1 MFSVRRMTPA
11 DKPAMMEISSRIWE
25 GSDYLPAV
33 FDEWAEDREGEFVA
47 VLLGGRVVGCCKLTF
62 FSPAHAWLE
71 GLRKDPRLP
80 EKGVGAAAARHFL
93 AALARR
99 PGIRSVRFATYVNNR
114 ASIAIN
120 ERLGFQKRTVLSLKA
135 WEGTRAELG
144 VVVKQAEARLSQPGA
159 PKVET
164 VRDLRLI
171 ADYLA
176 GSGYFRATE
185 DLVVEGW
192 RALPYSPALIDERFV
207 RAGLCRGVRSRV
219 GLAGLCISAPDP
231 LLSRL
236 MVRLVC
242 LDAEEDGV
250 AHALLDDVFLGARG
264 AMARTDTERCE
275 VEWMLP
281 RGERFQRWS
290 AARGLKSWEQE
301 EDFLIYE
308 MPLRTLA
315 RYAECDAKA
324 AQ

>member
-1 MFSVRRMTPA
+1 MFSVRRMSPA
-11 DKPAMMEISSRIWE
+11 DKPAIMEISSRIWE

-33 FDEWAEDREGEFVA
+33 FDEWVEDREGEFVA
-47 VLLGGRVVGCCKLTF
+47 VLLGGHVVGCCKLTF

-71 GLRKDPRLP
+71 GLRKDPRISA
-80 EKGVGAAAARHFL
+80 KGAGVVAARHLL

-99 PGIRSVRFATYVNNR
+99 PGLQSVRFATYVNNR
-114 ASIAIN
+114 VSIAIN

-135 WEGTRAELG
+135 WEGVRAELDAAA
-144 VVVKQAEARLSQPGA
+144 KQAEARLGLPGS
-159 PKVET
+159 PKIET
-164 VRDLRLI
+164 VRDPRLI

-176 GSGYFRATE
+176 GSGYFCATD

-192 RALPYSPALIDERFV
+192 RALPYSPALIDERFG
-207 RAGLCRGVRSRV
+207 RTGLCRGVRSAA
-219 GLAGLCISAPDP
+219 GLAGLCISKPVP
-231 LLSRL
+231 MLSRM

-250 AHALLDDVFLGARG
+250 AHALLDDVFIGARG

-281 RGERFQRWS
+281 RGERFPRWC
-290 AARGLKSWEQE
+290 AAQELKSWEQV

-308 MPLRTLA
+308 MPLATLV
-315 RYAECDAKA
+315 RFA
-324 AQ
+324 ASGAGGVQ